1 MIVSN
6 WDFWY
11 GLITEMLF
19 FSFFVKFNSKAK
31 QDDMVH
37 DPFDT
42 AVINSIRY
50 QQNETLNFVCWVCLL
65 DIYKWNYFKNVSF
78 LKFLDF
84 ILEKQKTPR
93 LLWIIISILKK
104 KQKAKKPK
112 QIKTTPRETLFFPA
126 LPSAIL
132 TLKLKKKK
140 KRKKKRKKELVS
152 IQCSGVLLRADA
164 AVSGGTGNLCCL
176 WWCSST
182 RLDERA
188 KPRILKQ
195 PRLFEPPRGRRRNDA
210 ASTYQNR
217 RSVLFLFYECRH
229 ALQINVYLMHFCSC
243 SFVSVAL
250 FYFPLDIEQQ
260 IYKSCVG
267 AKAEWN
273 ITRRRT
279 MATQYLMSTRQ
290 ARLTT
295 GRQQL

>member
-1 MIVSN
+1 MN
-6 WDFWY
+6 NYFDFKKE
-11 GLITEMLF
+11 TK
-19 FSFFVKFNSKAK
+19 SKKAK
-31 QDDMVH
+31 TD
-37 DPFDT
+37 
-42 AVINSIRY
+42 
-50 QQNETLNFVCWVCLL
+50 QNNAQR
-65 DIYKWNYFKNVSF
+65 N
-78 LKFLDF
+78 
-84 ILEKQKTPR
+84 P
-93 LLWIIISILKK
+93 
-104 KQKAKKPK
+104 
-112 QIKTTPRETLFFPA
+112 FFPRPA
-126 LPSAIL
+126 LSHFDAEVE
-132 TLKLKKKK
+132 KKK

-152 IQCSGVLLRADA
+152 IQCSAVLLRADA

-295 GRQQL
+295 GRQQLSRKTKKDQDPGGSAVVTFDLREGRSAIRPHQTAATTASAAAGRTRTNRSEVKNEAFVTSPFLISESRAQFINMSI